1 MPLMKHRG
9 WIALSGFTWFFI
21 GAFLLYKGLHLIT
34 EATHPGGLSHQAAN
48 VFIAVG
54 LGIGFL
60 KGRFVLVKTVRRV
73 VSRILSLPLPIKFKD
88 VYSLGYWILIGSMM
102 ALGMIF
108 RFLPLSMEVKGAID
122 VAIGSALINGA
133 LLYFRAARATYGSD
147 SPAQSP

>member
-1 MPLMKHRG
+1 MKHRG

-34 EATHPGGLSHQAAN
+34 EATQGGGLSHQAAN
-48 VFIAVG
+48 IYIAVG
-54 LGIGFL
+54 LVVGFF

-88 VYSLGYWILIGSMM
+88 AYSPSYWILIASMM
-102 ALGMIF
+102 ALGMLF
-108 RFLPLSMEVKGAID
+108 RFLPIPMEVKGAID

-133 LLYFRAARATYGSD
+133 MIYFRAARATYDSD

>member
-1 MPLMKHRG
+1 MFLMKRRG

-21 GAFLLYKGLHLIT
+21 GAFLLYKGLHLIA
-34 EATHPGGLSHQAAN
+34 EATHQGDLSHQAAN

-54 LGIGFL
+54 LVVGFL

-73 VSRILSLPLPIKFKD
+73 VSRITSLPLPIQFKD
-88 VYSLGYWILIGSMM
+88 AYSPSYWILIASMM

-108 RFLPLSMEVKGAID
+108 RFLPISTEIRGAID

-133 LLYFRAARATYGSD
+133 LLYFRAYGS
-147 SPAQSP
+147 SSLAQSP